1 MIERAWHCD
10 SWRYIWNAHK
20 KKKTEIVRIFQAHFD
35 KELPCLY
42 FSPCVQVGAH
52 SIHLTEWQKYSLSFT
67 YQIKWSPN
75 LRVQFQKCVPQ
86 APDRNAQAHSNL
98 PCGWHG
104 HEFSKG
110 WKSKKWVEN
119 GKLEQKARSSK
130 AMIQDIW
137 TYLEWNTYF
146 YKVNLLSYYHIAEV
160 ISSGTSVFH
169 SEAGDGRI
177 QGHFLK
183 CQHGQSEHG
192 SALGMGVHAER
203 GILTLSLQ
211 AAQGTS

>member
-1 MIERAWHCD
+1 MIAGGTFGMHT
-10 SWRYIWNAHK
+10 HK
-20 KKKTEIVRIFQAHFD
+20 KRQKLSEFSRHILTRNFLVSIFLPAFRL
-35 KELPCLY
+35 ELTVFISLN
-42 FSPCVQVGAH
+42 G
-52 SIHLTEWQKYSLSFT
+52 KNSLSFT

>member
-1 MIERAWHCD
+1 MHTQ
-10 SWRYIWNAHK
+10 K
-20 KKKTEIVRIFQAHFD
+20 KRQKLSEFSRHILTRNFLVSIFLPAFRL
-35 KELPCLY
+35 ELTVFISLN
-42 FSPCVQVGAH
+42 G
-52 SIHLTEWQKYSLSFT
+52 KNSLSFT